1 MSQALTVDNPTQS
14 GNENPQET
22 SPWEKFDPLLH
33 AGLAREQALTGSGR
47 PSRKKKKNPKEIEVL
62 TLAFVKKYIQY
73 AKARQAPALTK
84 GAADWIVN
92 VYSSLRND
100 NLEDNRRRV
109 CVSLCHVHSLK
120 DPKDSADDCAYAGNY
135 DSFIDSTC

>member
-1 MSQALTVDNPTQS
+1 
-14 GNENPQET
+14 
-22 SPWEKFDPLLH
+22 LLH
-33 AGLAREQALTGSGR
+33 AGLAREQAATASGR
-47 PSRKKKKNPKEIEVL
+47 PSRKKKKNPKEVEVL

-73 AKARQAPALTK
+73 AKARQAPVLTK

-109 CVSLCHVHSLK
+109 RVLTISQSITIPPL
-120 DPKDSADDCAYAGNY
+120 
-135 DSFIDSTC
+135 